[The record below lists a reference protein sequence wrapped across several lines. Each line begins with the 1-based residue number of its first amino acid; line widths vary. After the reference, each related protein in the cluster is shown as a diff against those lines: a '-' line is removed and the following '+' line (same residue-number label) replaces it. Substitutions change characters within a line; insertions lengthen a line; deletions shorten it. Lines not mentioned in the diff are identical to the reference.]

1 MSSPD
6 NSCMDDSLLTVI
18 ATEEAK
24 LQVLER
30 EVAARR
36 QRIEALRAAHKS
48 MQQADEFD
56 TLLAGRIEPQATI
69 RKPVPTATPAPLSI
83 NPQAAWAFPTAR
95 PAAAGAP
102 EIRRQIH
109 KRGEVKYTLLEVL
122 VSGPKRIEDA
132 VLAMKELGYN
142 LSYDRVRTQLWS
154 FKGEGLADSP
164 DKGVYQL
171 TEQGKAVVERLKG
184 ESPGATGLSSATK
197 STADSL

>member
-1 MSSPD
+1 
-6 NSCMDDSLLTVI
+6 MDDSLLTVI

-36 QRIEALRAAHKS
+36 QRIEALRDAHKS

-56 TLLAGRIEPQATI
+56 VLLAGRIEPKATTN
-69 RKPVPTATPAPLSI
+69 RNPLPVASPPPLSI

-95 PAAAGAP
+95 PVSAAAP

-109 KRGEVKYTLLEVL
+109 KKGEVKYTLLAVL
-122 VSGPKRIEDA
+122 VSGPKRIEEA
-132 VLAMKELGYN
+132 VAAMKKLGYN

-154 FKGEGLADSP
+154 FKGEGLADNP

-184 ESPGATGLSSATK
+184 ESPGATGLSIATT
-197 STADSL
+197 SDLDDLA